1 MLDYLRMLRIRD
13 WIKFYPLFPLAGAYL
28 AGGGQ
33 DQTLLVLIAYLCLIS
48 YAFVVNNYFDA
59 EIDRQHRRK
68 VESGTNPWP
77 RERSMRGAFCC

>member
-1 MLDYLRMLRIRD
+1 MFDYLRMLRIRD

-28 AGGGQ
+28 AGGGP
-33 DQTLLVLIAYLCLIS
+33 DQTLLVLIAYVCLIS

-68 VESGTNPWP
+68 VECGS
-77 RERSMRGAFCC
+77 